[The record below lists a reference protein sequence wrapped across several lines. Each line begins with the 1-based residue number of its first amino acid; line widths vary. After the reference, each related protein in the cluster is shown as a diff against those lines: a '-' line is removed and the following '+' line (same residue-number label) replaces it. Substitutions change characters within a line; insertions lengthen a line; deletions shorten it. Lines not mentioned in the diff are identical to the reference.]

1 MLSGFGLNVER
12 HMYSSHPLNWLDA
25 KITDKNP
32 EKQISKK
39 MKNTMTLFGCGP
51 KLALLCLPYIVLALI
66 IMFKYP
72 EFLDLR
78 FIDLP
83 LLKVFGIIWLGLGLI
98 FWVYSAVY
106 FLKYFQPG
114 KLITRGPFALCRN
127 PIYSSIIVFI
137 IPALGIIFH
146 SGLTLSIALVLYI
159 GFKISIHGETS
170 VLKKIFGEEYNVYE
184 ESVNEI
190 VPFPRYL
197 FS

>member
-1 MLSGFGLNVER
+1 
-12 HMYSSHPLNWLDA
+12 
-25 KITDKNP
+25 
-32 EKQISKK
+32 
-39 MKNTMTLFGCGP
+39 MKNKMTLFGCGP
-51 KLALLCLPYIVLALI
+51 KLALLCLPYIFLALS
-66 IMFKYP
+66 IMIKYP

-83 LLKVFGIIWLGLGLI
+83 VFKVSGIVWLGLGFI

-114 KLITRGPFALCRN
+114 RLITSGPFALCRN

-159 GFKISIHGETS
+159 GFKISIHGETG
-170 VLKKIFGEEYNVYE
+170 VLRKLFGEEYDIYE
-184 ESVNEI
+184 KSVNEI
-190 VPFPRYL
+190 FPYPEYIFRKIYNK
-197 FS
+197 